1 MNKDNRL
8 IEEIEEV
15 KAQTEKLFNKLL
27 KDVERQKKIMLRADK
42 RQQREYDELQKK
54 LEEVEK
60 LQEAQK
66 NLLESF
72 IKLIASAIDTKSP
85 YTGGHCERVPELAIE
100 LAKKVSEDE
109 SIDYELK
116 NEKELEYA
124 SWLHDCGKIVTPEY
138 VMDKATKLETIYNRI
153 HEIRMRFEVLYR
165 DVKIKAL
172 EKILSGEDKEEVEKW
187 QKEEFDRLTKEW
199 EFIARVNVGGE
210 FLSDEDIEKL
220 YNIGSQ
226 EWIRYFDDTIGL
238 SWAEKNRKEITN
250 TPAVEKLLANKK
262 EHLIPREKELA
273 EMYKRH
279 KFTVKI
285 PELENNLGEIYNLSI
300 KRGTLNNE
308 EFFRIQE
315 HIMMTIDML
324 ESLPFP
330 ENLKN
335 VPLIAGT
342 HHEKLDG
349 SGYPRGLKDDEI
361 PIEGKMLAIA
371 DVFEALTSHDR
382 PYKTPKKLSEAIK
395 ILFFMA
401 KDRHIDKDLL
411 KIFLKSGLY
420 LEYAKSHLLPEQ
432 IDEVNINDILNKL
445 DKI

>member
-1 MNKDNRL
+1 VFNNDIL
-8 IEEIEEV
+8 LEIEEV
-15 KAQTEKLFNKLL
+15 REKTEKLFNKLL

-42 RQQREYDELQKK
+42 RQKKEYDELQKK

-60 LQEAQK
+60 LQIAQR

-72 IKLIASAIDTKSP
+72 IKLIANAIDTKSP
-85 YTGGHCERVPELAIE
+85 YTGGHCERVPELAIS

-124 SWLHDCGKIVTPEY
+124 AWLHDCGKIVTPEY

-172 EKILSGEDKEEVEKW
+172 ERILSGEDKEEVEKW

-199 EFIARVNVGGE
+199 EFIAQVNVGSE
-210 FLSDEDIEKL
+210 FLSDEEIEKL
-220 YNIGSQ
+220 KIISSQ
-226 EWIRYFDDTIGL
+226 EWIRYFDDMLGL
-238 SWAEKNRKEITN
+238 SWAEKERKEITS
-250 TPAVEKLLANKK
+250 TPSVEKLLDDKK
-262 EHLIPREKELA
+262 EHLIKRDEKISKI
-273 EMYKRH
+273 YKKH
-279 KFTVKI
+279 NFKVSI

-308 EFFRIQE
+308 EYFRIQE

-349 SGYPRGLKDDEI
+349 SGYPRGLKDNEI

-401 KDRHIDKDLL
+401 KDKHIDKELL
-411 KIFLKSGLY
+411 KVFLKSGLY
-420 LEYAKSHLLPEQ
+420 LDYAKNYLLPEQ
-432 IDEVNINDILNKL
+432 IDEVDINEILEKL
-445 DKI
+445 EQI

>member
-1 MNKDNRL
+1 MKENL
-8 IEEIEEV
+8 IEEIELV
-15 KAQTEKLFNKLL
+15 KSQTDKLFNKLL

-42 RQQREYDELQKK
+42 RQKKEYDELQKK

-60 LQEAQK
+60 LQIAQK

-85 YTGGHCERVPELAIE
+85 YTGGHCERVPELAIS
-100 LAKKVSEDE
+100 LAKKVSEDS
-109 SIDYELK
+109 SINYELK

-124 SWLHDCGKIVTPEY
+124 AWLHDCGKIVTPEY

-165 DVKIKAL
+165 DIKIKAL
-172 EKILSGEDKEEVEKW
+172 ERILAGEDKEEVEKW
-187 QKEEFDRLTKEW
+187 QKEEFDRVTKEW

-210 FLSDEDIEKL
+210 FLSDEEIEKL
-220 YNIGSQ
+220 KIIASQ
-226 EWIRYFDDTIGL
+226 EWIRYFDDNIGL
-238 SWAEKNRKEITN
+238 SWTEKERREITN
-250 TPAVEKLLANKK
+250 IPSVETLLANKK
-262 EHLIPREKELA
+262 EHLIPREKQLS

-279 KFTVKI
+279 NFTTKI

-308 EFFRIQE
+308 EYFRIQE

-324 ESLPFP
+324 ESLAFP
-330 ENLKN
+330 DDLKN

-349 SGYPRGLKDDEI
+349 SGYPRGLKENEI

-401 KDRHIDKDLL
+401 KDRHIDKELL
-411 KIFLKSGLY
+411 KVFLKSGLY
-420 LEYAKSHLLPEQ
+420 LEYAKNYLLSEQ
-432 IDEVNINDILNKL
+432 IDEVDINEILKKL
-445 DKI
+445 EEM